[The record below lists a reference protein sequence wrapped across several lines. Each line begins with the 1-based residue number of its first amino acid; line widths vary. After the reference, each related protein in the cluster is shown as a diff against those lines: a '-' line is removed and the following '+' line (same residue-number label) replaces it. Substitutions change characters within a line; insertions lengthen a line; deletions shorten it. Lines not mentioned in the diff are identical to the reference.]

1 MIDCLHVHGLTI
13 TPPPSH
19 QTLEL
24 ASPFTDISRA
34 EEESELSKDSRE
46 FLSAGCVV
54 LPLHKAIE
62 CGDKRARYVIRLQ
75 THDSVG
81 IWMRAWG

>member
-19 QTLEL
+19 QDWNLPHPSLT
-24 ASPFTDISRA
+24 SPALKKRR
-34 EEESELSKDSRE
+34 ELSKDSRE

-62 CGDKRARYVIRLQ
+62 CWDKCARYVIRLQ
-75 THDSVG
+75 THDSAG